1 VSDPSDHVPEMPAV
15 PLLDDATVDAIL
27 VGDRG
32 PRGVDHL
39 AAFAADVRATAERPP
54 PRPSP
59 ELAALLADGIP
70 APSPGRATRSP
81 SAGHRRRPAL
91 VTASGLGLA
100 AKVGVATTAAVASL
114 AGAAAAGV
122 LPGDTDAPVLKVI
135 EVFTPV
141 EFTDDGDP
149 LDQGGNGTRAD
160 PSGGPS
166 DAREPGDDADVRTD
180 ADRREE
186 RDDADEPEADGE
198 RGDDGPEAADQVP
211 GTEPQEPADTDADDD
226 AGPNDQQDGSGDA
239 TDSDRVEN
247 GDRGD

>member
-1 VSDPSDHVPEMPAV
+1 VSDPSDRVPEMPAV

-59 ELAALLADGIP
+59 ALAALLAHGIP
-70 APSPGRATRSP
+70 APSPGRATRSS
-81 SAGHRRRPAL
+81 SADHRRRWPAL
-91 VTASGLGLA
+91 ATA
-100 AKVGVATTAAVASL
+100 AAVASL

-149 LDQGGNGTRAD
+149 LDQGGNGTGAD

-166 DAREPGDDADVRTD
+166 DAHEPGDDADVPAD

-186 RDDADEPEADGE
+186 RDDADEPEANGE
-198 RGDDGPEAADQVP
+198 RGDDGPEPADQVP
-211 GTEPQEPADTDADDD
+211 GTEPQDPAEPADTDADDD

-239 TDSDRVEN
+239 TDSDRVET
-247 GDRGD
+247 GDGGD